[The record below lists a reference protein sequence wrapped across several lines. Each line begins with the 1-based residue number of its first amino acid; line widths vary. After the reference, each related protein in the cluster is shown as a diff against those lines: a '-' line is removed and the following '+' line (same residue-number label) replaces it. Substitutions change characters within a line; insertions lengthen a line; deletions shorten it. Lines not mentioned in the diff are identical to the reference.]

1 MPRKGDETKAIF
13 VKTFEEQ
20 LKTQPLDK
28 ITVTTLTRT
37 CGVNRQTFY
46 YHFVDVHHFLQFAF
60 RTLLDEVFAEACKQD
75 LPQDGLAAAFKI
87 LDEKK
92 HVVLSLTESV
102 EYSWIRRDLLQ
113 RISDYATMR
122 YGKHFKTETLD
133 DHNRGFITRLYAL
146 TVFEFVE
153 KWYTEQAYSR
163 MDQFVESFWFVFAPY
178 IEKSDSYAFDY

>member
-1 MPRKGDETKAIF
+1 MPRKGDETKALF

-28 ITVTTLTRT
+28 ITVTMLTRK

-60 RTLLDEVFAEACKQD
+60 RSLLDDVLVEACKQD
-75 LPQDGLAAAFKI
+75 QPQEGLNAAFKV

-92 HVVLSLTESV
+92 HVVLALTESV

-113 RISDYATMR
+113 RISDYAGMR
-122 YGKHFKTETLD
+122 YGQFFKSDKLD
-133 DHNRGFITRLYAL
+133 DHNCGFITRLYAL

-163 MDQFVESFWFVFAPY
+163 MDQFVQSFWFVFETY
-178 IEKSDSYAFDY
+178 IEDSDSYAFNY